1 MKVGKYEYVIYI
13 VIICIIWILILLK
26 YSFLPDSEIKNEDE
40 ELPLTDALFNEVQK
54 KLNNIPKDTVVYF
67 YYKLVNI
74 GSNDLKIGYINSD
87 CSCTECYAE
96 DSIVMPKDTTTIVMK
111 FDTKNK
117 LGFYKLN
124 TVIKLNTL
132 TSLYKIGA
140 MVEVVERDTL

>member
-67 YYKLVNI
+67 
-74 GSNDLKIGYINSD
+74 
-87 CSCTECYAE
+87 
-96 DSIVMPKDTTTIVMK
+96 
-111 FDTKNK
+111 
-117 LGFYKLN
+117 
-124 TVIKLNTL
+124 
-132 TSLYKIGA
+132 
-140 MVEVVERDTL
+140 